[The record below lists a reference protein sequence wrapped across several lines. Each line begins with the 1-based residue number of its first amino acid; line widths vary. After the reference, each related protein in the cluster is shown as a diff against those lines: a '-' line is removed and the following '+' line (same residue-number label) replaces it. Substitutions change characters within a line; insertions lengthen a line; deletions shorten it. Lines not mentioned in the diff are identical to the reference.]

1 VGEGILSV
9 SWGKASYLYRGGR
22 QLLCIVEEDVLSFGV
37 KTSYIVD
44 YVVGED
50 ILYCGISCGIYGL
63 ISCGLIVGSL
73 VGSLVNS
80 LVGEDRGIYRV
91 ERGALVD

>member
-1 VGEGILSV
+1 M
-9 SWGKASYLYRGGR
+9 
-22 QLLCIVEEDVLSFGV
+22 

-50 ILYCGISCGIYGL
+50 ILYCGTSCGISGL
-63 ISCGLIVGSL
+63 ISCGVIVESL
-73 VGSLVNS
+73 VGSLVGVDRGIS
-80 LVGEDRGIYRV
+80 GEERGSSYVDRGIYRV